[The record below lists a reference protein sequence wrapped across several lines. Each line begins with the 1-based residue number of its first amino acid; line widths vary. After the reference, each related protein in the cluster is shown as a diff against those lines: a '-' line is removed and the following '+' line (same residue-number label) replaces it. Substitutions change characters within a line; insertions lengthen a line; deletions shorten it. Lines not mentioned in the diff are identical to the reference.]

1 MENGLPSTIVAS
13 EGGDQTSS
21 KKSER
26 SILGEIS
33 IDQGDAHNDTE
44 YEHVYD
50 ECDSVDSRM
59 DTDADRNTV
68 ENHVEI
74 NENIMKSPVNTTSDD
89 NMNEINTPV
98 MFDWKLSDATRNL
111 VKNTSFLVPANRRN
125 TLLGLADL
133 ELSAEKSSP
142 KICEN
147 EARSRYQTPQQLLKS
162 CHLLESS
169 VSKADIGI
177 ETPVTPTIGTPFQ
190 TTSLQL
196 TASKC
201 SNSEAAYAPSAILDT
216 SDQSPAHAVAESPV
230 IVTNPVSSSPAKCA
244 GMIAAVDH
252 EEWIGT
258 PSFLKLQ
265 LTTDV
270 LNQAINEINTFI
282 DQENIEIFTQEQID
296 NILCDQTKG
305 LGLSKGQVKAVMLG
319 LVTLKKM
326 DLGTEGKNKVYKI
339 KNN

>member
-1 MENGLPSTIVAS
+1 MENMENGLPSTIVAS

-33 IDQGDAHNDTE
+33 IDHGDVNNDTE

-59 DTDADRNTV
+59 DTDADRNTA

-133 ELSAEKSSP
+133 ELSAEKSCH

-169 VSKADIGI
+169 VSKADIGV
-177 ETPVTPTIGTPFQ
+177 ETPLTPTIGTPFQ

-201 SNSEAAYAPSAILDT
+201 SNSDAAHAPSSAILDRN
-216 SDQSPAHAVAESPV
+216 DQSPNHAVTESPA
-230 IVTNPVSSSPAKCA
+230 ILTNQVTPSTAKGA
-244 GMIAAVDH
+244 GTIAAVDN

-265 LTTDV
+265 LTIDV
-270 LNQAINEINTFI
+270 LNQAIREINMFI
-282 DQENIEIFTQEQID
+282 EREHLEVFTQEHID
-296 NILCDQTKG
+296 SILCDK
-305 LGLSKGQVKAVMLG
+305 
-319 LVTLKKM
+319 
-326 DLGTEGKNKVYKI
+326 TEGCV
-339 KNN
+339 